1 MLFIRIFIYL
11 TGTSTFHNIFFF
23 LLLRPPSGDNTNK
36 KVLMILQF
44 GAHTTASLQLPS
56 PFFLLML
63 LS

>member
-1 MLFIRIFIYL
+1 ML
-11 TGTSTFHNIFFF
+11 FFF